1 MSMLRIIS
9 RLDIKGPNLI
19 KSIQLEGLRVM
30 GDPNEFA
37 LKYYLEGADEL
48 IFMDSV
54 ASLYG
59 RNSLS
64 DIIVKAT
71 NNIFIPITVGGG
83 IRSVEDAATI
93 LRSGAD
99 KVALNTA
106 AVANPDLISALARKF
121 GSQAVV
127 VSIDAKEISEN
138 SWEVYTDMGREKTG
152 LNVIE
157 WAKKAE
163 ELGAGEIL
171 LTSIDREGTR
181 KGLNIEL
188 IEQINSVVK
197 IPVIASGGV
206 GKKEDIGSL
215 LDRTKVS
222 AVAVADILHYKR
234 STLPEIK
241 QYLHESNYQVRML

>member
-1 MSMLRIIS
+1 MLRIIS

-163 ELGAGEIL
+163 VLGAGEIL

-215 LDRTKVS
+215 LERTKVS

>member
-1 MSMLRIIS
+1 MLRIIS